1 MSKILQLQS
10 LRGILCLIVVF
21 VHFTPY
27 ENLLIHNHYLAG
39 IAVIT
44 FFILSGYVLTLN
56 YLYRINSIDNL
67 KIFFKKRFFRL
78 YPLHL
83 FFLLLFV
90 IIEFIK
96 YYLNL
101 SYFLDINSEIF
112 KENNLYS
119 FLTNFFF
126 VNSLNNYLSFNL
138 PSWAVSAEFISSLI
152 FGITILIF
160 KNYFYLLSMFI
171 FTLFVLIFN
180 LNDYNLIQYNG
191 FFSLYSCILSYYLGA
206 ILFFYNKKKFFINFI
221 MHPLLQILNLL
232 IFIFII
238 TIQIKT
244 FIVLVNISIILIY
257 LINLNSDNKLNKFLT
272 NQILVSLGNISYSIY
287 LSHYVIYWGITQ
299 VFRHILKLE
308 SINSYTNNLYII
320 ENYHIYIIKLSI
332 SVVITLII
340 SKYLFIFVEKKFEY
354 KK

>member
-10 LRGILCLIVVF
+10 LRGILCLIVVI
-21 VHFTPY
+21 VHYTPY
-27 ENLLIHNHYLAG
+27 ENLLFHNHYLAG
-39 IAVIT
+39 TAVIT

-56 YLYRINSIDNL
+56 YLFKINSIDNL

-90 IIEFIK
+90 LLEFIK
-96 YYLNL
+96 YYVDQNH
-101 SYFLDINSEIF
+101 YLDLNSEIF
-112 KENNLYS
+112 KENNIYS
-119 FLTNFFF
+119 FLTNIFF
-126 VNSLNNYLSFNL
+126 VNTLNNYLSFNL

-152 FGITILIF
+152 FGITILFF
-160 KNYFYLLSMFI
+160 KNYFYILSIFI
-171 FTLFVLIFN
+171 FILFVLIFN
-180 LNDYNLIQYNG
+180 LNNYNLIQYNG

-206 ILFFYNKKKFFINFI
+206 IIFFYNKKKFFINII
-221 MHPLLQILNLL
+221 MHPLLQILNIV
-232 IFIFII
+232 IFTFII
-238 TIQIKT
+238 TIQYKT
-244 FIVLVNISIILIY
+244 FIVLLNISILLIY
-257 LINLNSDNKLNKFLT
+257 LINLNFDNKIYKFLT
-272 NQILVSLGNISYSIY
+272 NKTLVSLGNISYSIY
-287 LSHYVIYWGITQ
+287 LSHYVIYWVITQ

-340 SKYLFIFVEKKFEY
+340 SKYLFLFVEKKFEY

>member
-126 VNSLNNYLSFNL
+126 
-138 PSWAVSAEFISSLI
+138 
-152 FGITILIF
+152 
-160 KNYFYLLSMFI
+160 
-171 FTLFVLIFN
+171 
-180 LNDYNLIQYNG
+180 
-191 FFSLYSCILSYYLGA
+191 C
-206 ILFFYNKKKFFINFI
+206 
-221 MHPLLQILNLL
+221 
-232 IFIFII
+232 
-238 TIQIKT
+238 
-244 FIVLVNISIILIY
+244 
-257 LINLNSDNKLNKFLT
+257 
-272 NQILVSLGNISYSIY
+272 
-287 LSHYVIYWGITQ
+287 
-299 VFRHILKLE
+299 
-308 SINSYTNNLYII
+308 
-320 ENYHIYIIKLSI
+320 
-332 SVVITLII
+332 
-340 SKYLFIFVEKKFEY
+340 
-354 KK
+354 